1 MKKNTQLNQVQ
12 TPKQAGAKPQRTTTD
27 FFKKIQMSSLNKRDS
42 IANSR
47 QNQAAAA
54 NANQNLNSINSADL
68 QKHLNL
74 IEESFQG
81 VINDLQ
87 KDRMA
92 LRGKEMLNRL
102 KKLDNG
108 NGPMTQFIAK
118 QRDRFDVLKKYS
130 RDEQVVLEG
139 AVENIEG
146 LKTKVKR
153 EMAMVKV
160 IDITKEPTSSQEQ
173 AQEEFIDSKKLK
185 EKVNYMIVKAKD

>member
-1 MKKNTQLNQVQ
+1 
-12 TPKQAGAKPQRTTTD
+12 
-27 FFKKIQMSSLNKRDS
+27 MSSLNKRDS

>member
-1 MKKNTQLNQVQ
+1 
-12 TPKQAGAKPQRTTTD
+12 
-27 FFKKIQMSSLNKRDS
+27 
-42 IANSR
+42 
-47 QNQAAAA
+47 
-54 NANQNLNSINSADL
+54 
-68 QKHLNL
+68 LNL

-160 IDITKEPTSSQEQ
+160 IDITKEPTSSQE
-173 AQEEFIDSKKLK
+173 
-185 EKVNYMIVKAKD
+185 